1 MLKYI
6 TIPVGAFQEN
16 CRFIIN
22 EDNLCT
28 LICDPGDNARELYML
43 TEKYGLKVKAIILTH
58 GHLDH
63 CGGAADLAALLNVP
77 VLGPHKADEYWLQN
91 LSMQASMF
99 GLDDR
104 PPLTPSRYFND
115 GEKVE
120 IEGMAE
126 PMLVI
131 HCPGHTP
138 GQVCYY
144 FRESG
149 LLLSGD
155 VLFAGSVGRS
165 DFPQGDPEQ
174 LISSIR
180 TKLLI
185 LPDETK
191 VLPGHGGESTIGD
204 EREGNPYINGY
215 FS

>member
-1 MLKYI
+1 
-6 TIPVGAFQEN
+6 
-16 CRFIIN
+16 
-22 EDNLCT
+22 
-28 LICDPGDNARELYML
+28 ML

-77 VLGPHKADEYWLQN
+77 VLGPHKADEYWLHN

-185 LPDETK
+185 LPDDTK
-191 VLPGHGGESTIGD
+191 VLPGVPAVCVRDGVPVACDQDAREVPVRDGAEEAVHILRVEQQ
-204 EREGNPYINGY
+204 ER
-215 FS
+215 